1 MSSKISRGDFL
12 KRSGLAAAG
21 IMMGGVANSSELFAA
36 QQDKKER
43 FAKLGK
49 VNVAWIG
56 MANRGRDVMKDFE
69 RTGLANIVAMC
80 DVDLKQR
87 GCQEA
92 IAAHPEA
99 KVYTDFRKMFD
110 EMGNKFEAVVVE
122 TPDFSTH
129 TCLP

>member
-1 MSSKISRGDFL
+1 ML
-12 KRSGLAAAG
+12 RSCLAAAG

-80 DVDLKQR
+80 VSLCR
-87 GCQEA
+87 SWVA
-92 IAAHPEA
+92 FFVFI
-99 KVYTDFRKMFD
+99 RK
-110 EMGNKFEAVVVE
+110 
-122 TPDFSTH
+122 
-129 TCLP
+129 